1 MMTVFFV
8 GIGLASILT
17 STAQTPVQ
25 IALGLFVVGVFAAIY
40 HPVGLAM
47 IARGGKK
54 MGLDIAVNGVWGN
67 MGVACAAL
75 LTGVL
80 IDLAGWRTAFWVPG
94 LASVGIGIAY
104 FLNFR
109 DRVGLKNAA
118 TASVAAPN
126 AAPPSGADYRAL
138 LIRIAA
144 IIFFTTAVSSLIFQG
159 TTFSL
164 PKVFEERLGGI
175 ASSPTLI
182 GWMAFLVFAIASF
195 AQVVVG
201 LQLDK
206 HGPRKVFA
214 IVASLQIIFFLA
226 MPGLTDWL
234 ALGVALGFMLGTFGQ
249 IPINDYMIGRMAKS
263 ELRASIY
270 GTRFVIS
277 FGVWATVVPHI
288 AWVHHNWG
296 FDRLFYLLAGA
307 AATILL
313 AVLLLPRTLPGPQSA
328 DSPA

>member
-1 MMTVFFV
+1 
-8 GIGLASILT
+8 
-17 STAQTPVQ
+17 
-25 IALGLFVVGVFAAIY
+25 
-40 HPVGLAM
+40 M

-75 LTGVL
+75 LTGIL
-80 IDLAGWRTAFWVPG
+80 IDHVGWRAAFWLPG
-94 LASVGIGIAY
+94 VVSVLIGIAY
-104 FLNFR
+104 FTTFR
-109 DRVGLKNAA
+109 ARIGQKNAA
-118 TASVAAPN
+118 SASVA
-126 AAPPSGADYRAL
+126 PPPDTSTSTADARAL

-164 PKVFEERLGGI
+164 PKVFDERLGGI

-182 GWMAFLVFAIASF
+182 GWMAFVVFAVASF
-195 AQVVVG
+195 EQFVVG

-206 HGPRKVFA
+206 HGPRTAFTV
-214 IVASLQIIFFLA
+214 VASLQIIFFLA

-234 ALGVALGFMLGTFGQ
+234 ALAVALGFMLGTFGQ

-277 FGVWATVVPHI
+277 FGVWATVVPMI

-296 FDRLFYLLAGA
+296 FDTLFYILAAA
-307 AATILL
+307 AATILG
-313 AVLLLPRTLPGPQSA
+313 AVLMLPKTLPGAQPLKTA
-328 DSPA
+328 A